1 MDAIDIVII
10 LLGSIT
16 AVLLVIDICV
26 RGKKTS
32 AGRSGTGHIAALQ
45 KITSTISEARSF
57 ESIINAIM
65 NITTSALQAELG
77 SIMLYNEDRKGLEI
91 AASRGIPEH
100 IKNEMT
106 IDRDDQISWW
116 VFNKNEPLLIENL
129 AEEKRFTFYRNNPL
143 YKGNSL
149 MCVPIRTSDRILG
162 VFSVTNQL
170 EGKPFTRENL
180 QTMISIAGHVAIIVG
195 NEINHQAL
203 LERMDELES
212 LYNLSEQV
220 SHSLDLT
227 QTLRNITDLAMKITH
242 TDACSLRLLNP
253 DSNDLEIRACTG
265 VGPDYKHKGSLKI
278 GQGVG
283 GYVAQTGISV
293 TIPNLRED
301 DRIHYTSY
309 LEDEGLMSLVSV
321 PIKDTEGSVIGII
334 SVYRREE
341 YNFPEATVNL
351 LSTYANN
358 TAVAIKNARLFETI
372 TKNYS
377 ETIQSLALALEAK
390 DKYTRGHSER
400 VTDFAL
406 QIAMEMDLSENEIHT
421 IRFAGRLHDI
431 GKIAI
436 SDNILLKNDKLTLTE
451 YADIKTHPQ
460 RGADLLKPL
469 GFLQDA
475 CKVIKHH
482 HERFDGRGYP
492 DGLKA
497 EQIPLLS
504 RILSIADAFDA
515 MTSERPYRAP
525 LSQEKALQETIDCA
539 GSQFDPEIVEVFRDI
554 ITRQYS

>member
-1 MDAIDIVII
+1 
-10 LLGSIT
+10 
-16 AVLLVIDICV
+16 
-26 RGKKTS
+26 
-32 AGRSGTGHIAALQ
+32 
-45 KITSTISEARSF
+45 
-57 ESIINAIM
+57 
-65 NITTSALQAELG
+65 
-77 SIMLYNEDRKGLEI
+77 
-91 AASRGIPEH
+91 
-100 IKNEMT
+100 
-106 IDRDDQISWW
+106 
-116 VFNKNEPLLIENL
+116 
-129 AEEKRFTFYRNNPL
+129 
-143 YKGNSL
+143 
-149 MCVPIRTSDRILG
+149 
-162 VFSVTNQL
+162 
-170 EGKPFTRENL
+170 
-180 QTMISIAGHVAIIVG
+180 
-195 NEINHQAL
+195 
-203 LERMDELES
+203 
-212 LYNLSEQV
+212 
-220 SHSLDLT
+220 
-227 QTLRNITDLAMKITH
+227 MKITH

-253 DSNDLEIRACTG
+253 DSHELDIRACTG
-265 VGPDYKHKGSLKI
+265 VGPNYKNKGSLRI

-293 TIPNLRED
+293 TIPNLRKD
-301 DRIHYTSY
+301 DRIYYTSY
-309 LEDEGLMSLVSV
+309 LQDEGLMSLVSV

-341 YNFPEATVNL
+341 YNFPDATVNL

-377 ETIQSLALALEAK
+377 DTIQSLALALEAK

-406 QIAMEMDLSENEIHT
+406 QIAMEMDLSEDQINT
-421 IRFAGRLHDI
+421 LRFAGRLHDI

-436 SDNILLKNDKLTLTE
+436 SDNILLKNDKLTLAE

-469 GFLQDA
+469 AFLQET
-475 CKVIKHH
+475 CEVIKHH

-492 DGLKA
+492 DGLKG

-539 GSQFDPEIVEVFRDI
+539 DTQFDPDIVNIFHGI
-554 ITRQYS
+554 ITKQYS